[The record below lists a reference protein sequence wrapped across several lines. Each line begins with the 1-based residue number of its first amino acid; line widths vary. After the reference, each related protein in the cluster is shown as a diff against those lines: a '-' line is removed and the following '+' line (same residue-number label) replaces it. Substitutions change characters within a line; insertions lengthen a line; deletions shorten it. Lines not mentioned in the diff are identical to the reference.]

1 MGAALTTA
9 LASIV
14 VALVGGVAT
23 WQAQKIIGKAQKE
36 TAEAT
41 TRANEWPA
49 LFDEMKEWTKERLAE
64 RDERIN
70 SLQEQVTS
78 LQTKFDT
85 VQAKYK
91 AALKILTQWMGKHP
105 STAREI
111 DVPDEIRED
120 LSTMS

>member
-1 MGAALTTA
+1 MDVLTSA
-9 LASIV
+9 IASIV

-23 WQAQKIIGKAQKE
+23 WQAQRIVGKAQKD

-70 SLQEQVTS
+70 SLQEQVTGLQS
-78 LQTKFDT
+78 KFDAVQTK
-85 VQAKYK
+85 YR
-91 AALKILTQWMGKHP
+91 AALHVLAQWMVKHP
-105 STAREI
+105 GAAREI
-111 DVPDEIRED
+111 DVPEEIRSD
-120 LSTMS
+120 LLSMD